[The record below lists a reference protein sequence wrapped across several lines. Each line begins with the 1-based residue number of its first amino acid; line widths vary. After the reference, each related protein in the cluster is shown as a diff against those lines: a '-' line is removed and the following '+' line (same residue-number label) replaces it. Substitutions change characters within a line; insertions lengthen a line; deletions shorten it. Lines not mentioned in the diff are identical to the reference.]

1 MEEEKGRER
10 EGGEFSSRPA
20 AACGDGQKHETEQ
33 TGAAD

>member
-1 MEEEKGRER
+1 MAEEKGRER

-20 AACGDGQKHETEQ
+20 ACGDGQKHETEQ